1 MKGVRSMVFA
11 GLAVLALYCVVRILA
26 PTRPPATP
34 TQSQTTRGRRETRLP
49 RPRPTARPVEPR
61 VPTGPA
67 HPRGLPDEPAAPTAG
82 AAEAGP
88 AVREAQAETA
98 TPLASAGEAAATTA
112 TAAQA
117 EASPATGS
125 GPVPQAGK
133 PPIQDPLAR
142 AALSLVGVDPDA
154 ELYWYEA
161 INDPALPAQ
170 ERQDLIEDLNE
181 DGLSDPQ
188 NPTLDDLPLILSRIA
203 LIEEVFWDAM
213 DDVNADAFLE
223 AYKDLVDLADRAMGN
238 G

>member
-1 MKGVRSMVFA
+1 MKGVRSMLFA

-34 TQSQTTRGRRETRLP
+34 TPSQTTRGRRENRLP
-49 RPRPTARPVEPR
+49 RPRPTARPVR
-61 VPTGPA
+61 SWVPTRLARPQ
-67 HPRGLPDEPAAPTAG
+67 GLPDEPAPPAAS
-82 AAEAGP
+82 AAEAEP
-88 AVREAQAETA
+88 AGRELQAETA
-98 TPLASAGEAAATTA
+98 TPLAPAGEAAATTTTAPQAKA
-112 TAAQA
+112 T
-117 EASPATGS
+117 PAGGTGQ
-125 GPVPQAGK
+125 VPQAGK

-161 INDPALPAQ
+161 INDPALGAQ